1 MVDIG
6 IGLYWIVLELCVEDR
21 ILAKWMVLMFDYSLN
36 FLNLNLL
43 SSSLILD
50 SDIDFAEL
58 RLNN

>member
-1 MVDIG
+1 
-6 IGLYWIVLELCVEDR
+6 
-21 ILAKWMVLMFDYSLN
+21 MVLMFDYSLN
-36 FLNLNLL
+36 LLNLNLL

>member
-6 IGLYWIVLELCVEDR
+6 IGLYLIVLELCVEDR
-21 ILAKWMVLMFDYSLN
+21 ILAKWMVIMFDYSLN